1 MKPFY
6 HRTLLF
12 VTFIIL
18 GLATNLTAQP
28 PWAGGGNRGP
38 SIKGRISGVV
48 VDSISGEALE
58 FATLVLLQTNDGQ
71 QLNGGI
77 TEPDGSFKITDVKN
91 GTYDLDI
98 SFIGYESRLIKGVKT
113 TLEKPD
119 LDLGTIY
126 LAPSGLQLDEVTVT
140 EEVALVENRIDKLV
154 YNAEKDAT
162 TTGGDGADVLRNV
175 PLLSVDLEGNVSL
188 RGSSNIQML
197 INGRPSTMFGS
208 NPAEALKTIP
218 ADQIK
223 TVEVITNPS
232 AKYDGEGSAGIIN
245 IITKKRNAEGFT
257 GSANTSIGTR
267 QNNGGINLNWLKG
280 RFGLNGGANSFWSW
294 RRQGDIEFL
303 REEATGTPNATVFE
317 QNGPNSSQVL
327 GFNGNF
333 GAFYDFNAFNSLN
346 STIRFNGFNSWRD
359 GTLEGEFISAA
370 LMDPTTFTRE
380 NDNRRFRNGYDWT
393 TDFKRTFPD
402 SEREFSMAFQISTTA
417 SDQENTIDQNGSTQ
431 VYDEDIRNTNN
442 GNNREYTLQFDYVH
456 PFGKKVKMETGIKG
470 VIRRIDSDYETR
482 TRATNTAPFVPAPQL
497 TDFFLYDQ
505 DVYAG
510 YLSFTL
516 KLSKTIGLIAG
527 ARYEHTTI
535 GGEYRELEEDP
546 FTQNY
551 DNILPSIILSN
562 QFKKGANLK
571 ASYSRRIQRPSLFF
585 INPFTQLNDPN
596 NIVFGNPSLDPEVV
610 DQYELSYGTFVKGIS
625 FNASAF
631 YRETN
636 DVIEQFVQLEPSSEV
651 TTTSFLNIGVNKS
664 VGVNLFTSVNLKK
677 IGSFRVGFN
686 IFTYNTSSTVES
698 IDLSRDAV
706 IWSGNIGANINL
718 PNDWKFDLFG
728 FGRSPN
734 QTLQGQTPSFW
745 LYGMGLRKE
754 FNKRFSLG
762 LRAIEPFNER
772 KSFPSE
778 IEGENFYQR
787 SNFSIPFRSIGFS
800 LRYNFGQLDF
810 KGGRRERGTKIKNDD
825 QKGGGNDNF

>member
-359 GTLEGEFISAA
+359 GTLEGEFHFS
-370 LMDPTTFTRE
+370 R
-380 NDNRRFRNGYDWT
+380 
-393 TDFKRTFPD
+393 PD
-402 SEREFSMAFQISTTA
+402 GP
-417 SDQENTIDQNGSTQ
+417 DH
-431 VYDEDIRNTNN
+431 
-442 GNNREYTLQFDYVH
+442 LH
-456 PFGKKVKMETGIKG
+456 PGK
-470 VIRRIDSDYETR
+470 
-482 TRATNTAPFVPAPQL
+482 
-497 TDFFLYDQ
+497 
-505 DVYAG
+505 
-510 YLSFTL
+510 
-516 KLSKTIGLIAG
+516 
-527 ARYEHTTI
+527 
-535 GGEYRELEEDP
+535 
-546 FTQNY
+546 
-551 DNILPSIILSN
+551 
-562 QFKKGANLK
+562 
-571 ASYSRRIQRPSLFF
+571 
-585 INPFTQLNDPN
+585 
-596 NIVFGNPSLDPEVV
+596 
-610 DQYELSYGTFVKGIS
+610 
-625 FNASAF
+625 
-631 YRETN
+631 
-636 DVIEQFVQLEPSSEV
+636 
-651 TTTSFLNIGVNKS
+651 
-664 VGVNLFTSVNLKK
+664 
-677 IGSFRVGFN
+677 
-686 IFTYNTSSTVES
+686 
-698 IDLSRDAV
+698 
-706 IWSGNIGANINL
+706 
-718 PNDWKFDLFG
+718 
-728 FGRSPN
+728 
-734 QTLQGQTPSFW
+734 
-745 LYGMGLRKE
+745 
-754 FNKRFSLG
+754 
-762 LRAIEPFNER
+762 
-772 KSFPSE
+772 
-778 IEGENFYQR
+778 
-787 SNFSIPFRSIGFS
+787 
-800 LRYNFGQLDF
+800 
-810 KGGRRERGTKIKNDD
+810 
-825 QKGGGNDNF
+825 